1 MNLSK
6 ATNAEL
12 MQVRGIM
19 FNVQRFSVHD
29 GPGIRT
35 TVFLKGCPLRCFWCC
50 NPESQTAR
58 MELSYS
64 ATDCAVKQGCGNC
77 VEVCRNGAISLEEGE
92 IRRHASACVACFRC
106 VSVCPTQSLEIVGK
120 QVTAGDILKA
130 VQDDAPFYRFEEG
143 GMTFS
148 GGEALAQPDFVEAV
162 CRLIRQEGIS
172 TAVETCAHLPYEFLA
187 RTIPLLDYVMI
198 DVKHIDS
205 DAHRRGTGVG
215 NELILEN
222 IRRLRADFPHMDLTL
237 RTPVIPG
244 FNDSE
249 EAVAGM
255 AAFAG
260 SLPNVRYELLP
271 YHRLGESKYVKLGRD
286 YSFQDISSPSAERMA
301 RLRGVASRYVQVV
314 TNNL

>member
-6 ATNAEL
+6 ATDTEL
-12 MQVRGIM
+12 KQVRGTI
-19 FNVQRFSVHD
+19 FNIQRFSVHD

-50 NPESQTAR
+50 NPESQDAR

-64 ATDCAVKQGCGNC
+64 AADCAVKQGCGNC
-77 VEVCRNGAISLEEGE
+77 VEVCRHNAISLEEGE
-92 IRRHASACVACFRC
+92 IRRHASACAACFRC

-120 QVTAGDILKA
+120 NVTAGDVLKA
-130 VQDDAPFYRFEEG
+130 VTDDAPFYRFEDG

-148 GGEALAQPDFVEAV
+148 GGEALIQADFVEAS
-162 CRLIRQEGIS
+162 CRLLQKEGIS
-172 TAVETCAHLPYEFLA
+172 TAVETCAYLPYETLA
-187 RTIPLLDYVMI
+187 RTIPLLDYILI
-198 DVKHIDS
+198 DIKHIDS
-205 DAHRRGTGVG
+205 EAHKRGTGVG

-222 IRRLRADFPHMDLTL
+222 IRRLCADFPHINLTL

-249 EAVAGM
+249 ETVAAM

-260 SLPNVRYELLP
+260 SLPNAGYELLP
-271 YHRLGESKYVKLGRD
+271 YHRLGESKYVKLGKE
-286 YSFQDISSPSAERMA
+286 YSFKGISSPSEEQMA
-301 RLRGVASRYVQVV
+301 RLRGVASQYVRVI
-314 TNNL
+314 TNNV